1 MLKNG
6 SVRSSAG
13 QGAIV
18 EAPVHAGVLRS
29 GVLVAASWGLV
40 ISLTQIAVAVLL
52 AGGQFPREGY
62 YHLFEADSGW
72 YQNIVEDG
80 YFSPPVLTKENRGNV
95 AFFPGYP
102 LLVRGVKAGLATDT
116 KTAALLAS
124 QVAAWLFWTYLLLF
138 FQRWQVPK
146 RLQVLGVLLVATHP
160 GAFFLVAAYSE
171 SLFLAAT
178 AGFLYWTSSAGRGA
192 FVLAAAH
199 GLVMTATRLVGVPL
213 VIFPLILVCL
223 GVKPS
228 GGARFQRASPTGT
241 LEKCPTGWTGL
252 RPWLRALSVGAIGSL
267 GAVLFFA
274 YCAWRFGDWNLYGK
288 TEQIGWG
295 VRPDYLGLFSI
306 RIFHVHWP
314 WLREPLIDPEFIS
327 RLTVPVTVLLF
338 VIAALAEWRLARRDL
353 DSGWRFR
360 LGLYACAFLL
370 LYVPVAAHC
379 TRNMSSMTRFALC
392 VQAILAL
399 AAVHHLSRWRLD
411 ARGSRRLA
419 WAFGVWCALC
429 FALQLML
436 TWRFVHGMWVA

>member
-1 MLKNG
+1 L
-6 SVRSSAG
+6 
-13 QGAIV
+13 
-18 EAPVHAGVLRS
+18 GV
-29 GVLVAASWGLV
+29 GVAVGWGLV
-40 ISLTQIAVAVLL
+40 ITLTQIALAVLL
-52 AGGQFPREGY
+52 AGGHFPRHGY

-72 YQNIVEDG
+72 YQSIVEDG

-102 LLVRGVKAGLATDT
+102 LFVRGVKAALATDT

-138 FQRWQVPK
+138 LQRWRIPR
-146 RLQVLGVLLVATHP
+146 RLRVLGVLLVATHP

-171 SLFLAAT
+171 SLFLAAA

-199 GLVMTATRLVGVPL
+199 GLVMTGTRLVGVPL
-213 VIFPLILVCL
+213 VIFPLILMFLVGEPL
-223 GVKPS
+223 G
-228 GGARFQRASPTGT
+228 RA
-241 LEKCPTGWTGL
+241 GL
-252 RPWLRALSVGAIGSL
+252 RPWLRALSLGAIASL
-267 GAVLFFA
+267 GAGLFLA
-274 YCAWRFGDWNLYGK
+274 YCAWRFGDWDLYSK
-288 TEQIGWG
+288 TEQVGWD
-295 VRPDYLGLFSI
+295 VRPDYFGLFSP

-314 WLREPLIDPEFIS
+314 WLREPLIDPEYVS

-338 VIAALAEWRLARRDL
+338 GVAAFAEWRLARRQP

-360 LGLYACAFLL
+360 LCLYACAFLL

-379 TRNMSSMTRFALC
+379 TRGMSSMTRFALC
-392 VQAILAL
+392 VQALLAL
-399 AAVHHLSRWRLD
+399 AAVHHLARYTLD
-411 ARGSRRLA
+411 GKQKRRVA
-419 WAFGVWCALC
+419 WAFGGWCGVC